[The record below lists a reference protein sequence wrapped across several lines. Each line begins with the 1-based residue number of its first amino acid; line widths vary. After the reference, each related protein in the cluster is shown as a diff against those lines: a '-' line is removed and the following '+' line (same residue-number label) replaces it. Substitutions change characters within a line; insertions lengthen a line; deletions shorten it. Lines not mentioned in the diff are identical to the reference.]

1 MACLAIARKV
11 PRLSRG
17 QVIDA
22 TDVRCIVCHSYPPLF
37 FWPRKLFRRLRCRRD
52 APNGREPQRS
62 RPRRPCIGRA
72 GLLSRHPAIVRR
84 AHLGVLKSS
93 TPSRHN
99 RGKPSTVTGF
109 RLRGS
114 KSGMRNGYS
123 DPQIAA
129 NPQTAS
135 HNIGL
140 FVYLNELPL
149 SPMTQNAWSAA
160 LGIADDL
167 ELIRLRHA
175 AERQAGLR
183 AY

>member
-1 MACLAIARKV
+1 
-11 PRLSRG
+11 
-17 QVIDA
+17 
-22 TDVRCIVCHSYPPLF
+22 
-37 FWPRKLFRRLRCRRD
+37 
-52 APNGREPQRS
+52 
-62 RPRRPCIGRA
+62 
-72 GLLSRHPAIVRR
+72 
-84 AHLGVLKSS
+84 
-93 TPSRHN
+93 
-99 RGKPSTVTGF
+99 
-109 RLRGS
+109 
-114 KSGMRNGYS
+114 MRNGYS

-149 SPMTQNAWSAA
+149 SQMTQNAWSAA

-175 AERQAGLR
+175 AEWQAGLR